1 MEKGRDAFFRQ
12 GQGTGKLLGFV
23 MINTHVQKCD
33 FGHSIVEFMVLPKSR
48 RNKIGTEAEIL

>member
-1 MEKGRDAFFRQ
+1 MPFFIK

-33 FGHSIVEFMVLPKSR
+33 FGHSIVEFMVLPKFR